1 MTDPSSH
8 SSAHGTRLSNS
19 EWLTVIESHCYLIKA
34 ILFDE
39 SSPIYFPS
47 VGTYCTVRTSGT
59 LRIVRIGATF
69 LDNNVNPSLLSL
81 NIAFKRKRLS
91 TFANNKERQVSGRLL
106 LLHLAPCIL
115 HLSSFIFHLSSFI
128 LHLASCI
135 LHLAPCILHCLLYCT
150 KTLIT

>member
-1 MTDPSSH
+1 MHDRSIISFIA
-8 SSAHGTRLSNS
+8 AHGTRLSNS

-69 LDNNVNPSLLSL
+69 LDNNVNPSLLSPL
-81 NIAFKRKRLS
+81 SQHCFQKKEAVNVRK
-91 TFANNKERQVSGRLL
+91 
-106 LLHLAPCIL
+106 
-115 HLSSFIFHLSSFI
+115 
-128 LHLASCI
+128 
-135 LHLAPCILHCLLYCT
+135 
-150 KTLIT
+150 